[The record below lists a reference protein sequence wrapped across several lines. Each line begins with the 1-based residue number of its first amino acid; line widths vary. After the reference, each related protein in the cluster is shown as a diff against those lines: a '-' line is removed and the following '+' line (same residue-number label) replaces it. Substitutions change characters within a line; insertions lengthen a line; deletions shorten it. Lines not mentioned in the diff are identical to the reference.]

1 MKVIEFRED
10 RKTRHKAITLSDEA
24 VRFIK
29 EDMDFYKETLPVG
42 QKKKLNVSSYLEML
56 AHMMHKNTLVAKGE
70 IMEAVSK

>member
-10 RKTRHKAITLSDEA
+10 RKTRHKSVTLSDEA
-24 VRFIK
+24 VKFIK
-29 EDMDFYKETLPVG
+29 EDMEFYKKDLSEH

-56 AHMMHKNTLVAKGE
+56 AHMMHKNTLIVKGE